1 MACLYANNPAVQ
13 DADDGIAL
21 RLARVAELDVELQG
35 HAALRDAARSDVA
48 LARAQAEHI
57 EAPPVPPPPPRQQ
70 RREVLTTKPESQK
83 DYRGYTFW
91 SSDFHISPIADLKD
105 LFAPMGMRIIDESLS
120 GHCHLKKTCSRNL
133 KVITKQN
140 GITLGQ
146 CPNQL
151 RRKFFEAYVNDA
163 RMRTVDAFLCHHA
176 AGLCEAFMPFNKSLI
191 VVASTR
197 YEIGR
202 HDPRRWKAWNA
213 NLKAIAAHPRNVV
226 AANNRYDA
234 EYVKYFTGLSHVPVL
249 PNYCGWRCGNQRR
262 RADADDGFHA
272 GGYTG
277 VSYNPTRRQILVG
290 PGRGVKDHFV
300 QQLDAAARGKR
311 FQNQPLQF
319 KRIRDLY
326 PHFEYSDLAAHPCIV
341 LIPYQVSLMS
351 IFEYYR
357 MGIPMW
363 APAPELLAQWQLK
376 YRVMSERT
384 WDLVRKKRPTR
395 GSPLPRAPGASHRHD
410 PNDEFDIKAIAFWI
424 KYADFYEW
432 PHISTFTSF
441 DDLVQQLTD
450 PSLDLRGM
458 SQRVIA
464 YNEEMV
470 RDLKSEWRSI
480 FAKMFRGL
488 QPAASEP
495 REQKRNYDEALL
507 AKYGA
512 RQSDRCVG
520 DAFDGAASD
529 WLVRQ

>member
-1 MACLYANNPAVQ
+1 MGIQLAFWLGAQRRDAIDVAVREST
-13 DADDGIAL
+13 
-21 RLARVAELDVELQG
+21 RLARE
-35 HAALRDAARSDVA
+35 
-48 LARAQAEHI
+48 
-57 EAPPVPPPPPRQQ
+57 PRQL
-70 RREVLTTKPESQK
+70 RPVSQ
-83 DYRGYTFW
+83 
-91 SSDFHISPIADLKD
+91 SSD
-105 LFAPMGMRIIDESLS
+105 
-120 GHCHLKKTCSRNL
+120 T
-133 KVITKQN
+133 
-140 GITLGQ
+140 
-146 CPNQL
+146 
-151 RRKFFEAYVNDA
+151 
-163 RMRTVDAFLCHHA
+163 
-176 AGLCEAFMPFNKSLI
+176 
-191 VVASTR
+191 
-197 YEIGR
+197 
-202 HDPRRWKAWNA
+202 
-213 NLKAIAAHPRNVV
+213 
-226 AANNRYDA
+226 
-234 EYVKYFTGLSHVPVL
+234 
-249 PNYCGWRCGNQRR
+249 
-262 RADADDGFHA
+262 

-300 QQLDAAARGKR
+300 QQLDNAARNKR

-432 PHISTFTSF
+432 PHISTFSSF
-441 DDLVQQLTD
+441 DDLVRQLTSSD
-450 PSLDLRGM
+450 LDLRGI

-470 RDLKSEWRSI
+470 RDLKGEWRAI

-488 QPAASEP
+488 KPAASEP
-495 REQKRNYDEALL
+495 RVQKRNYDEALS

-512 RQSDRCVG
+512 RQSGRCVG

>member
-1 MACLYANNPAVQ
+1 M
-13 DADDGIAL
+13 
-21 RLARVAELDVELQG
+21 
-35 HAALRDAARSDVA
+35 
-48 LARAQAEHI
+48 
-57 EAPPVPPPPPRQQ
+57 
-70 RREVLTTKPESQK
+70 
-83 DYRGYTFW
+83 
-91 SSDFHISPIADLKD
+91 SP
-105 LFAPMGMRIIDESLS
+105 
-120 GHCHLKKTCSRNL
+120 
-133 KVITKQN
+133 
-140 GITLGQ
+140 
-146 CPNQL
+146 
-151 RRKFFEAYVNDA
+151 
-163 RMRTVDAFLCHHA
+163 
-176 AGLCEAFMPFNKSLI
+176 
-191 VVASTR
+191 
-197 YEIGR
+197 
-202 HDPRRWKAWNA
+202 
-213 NLKAIAAHPRNVV
+213 
-226 AANNRYDA
+226 
-234 EYVKYFTGLSHVPVL
+234 
-249 PNYCGWRCGNQRR
+249 
-262 RADADDGFHA
+262 A

-277 VSYNPTRRQILVG
+277 VTYNPTRRQILVG

-300 QQLDAAARGKR
+300 QQLDSAARNKR
-311 FQNQPLQF
+311 FQGQQLQF

-395 GSPLPRAPGASHRHD
+395 GSPLPRAPSASHRHD

-441 DDLVQQLTD
+441 DDLVRQLTD
-450 PSLDLRGM
+450 PSLDLRGI

-470 RDLKSEWRSI
+470 RDLKGEWRAI
-480 FAKMFRGL
+480 FAKMFHGL
-488 QPAASEP
+488 KPAASEP
-495 REQKRNYDEALL
+495 REQKRNYDEALS

-529 WLVRQ
+529 WLVRP

>member
-1 MACLYANNPAVQ
+1 MAWQLTPSSR
-13 DADDGIAL
+13 L
-21 RLARVAELDVELQG
+21 RCIETSRHSVDV
-35 HAALRDAARSDVA
+35 
-48 LARAQAEHI
+48 
-57 EAPPVPPPPPRQQ
+57 
-70 RREVLTTKPESQK
+70 
-83 DYRGYTFW
+83 
-91 SSDFHISPIADLKD
+91 
-105 LFAPMGMRIIDESLS
+105 
-120 GHCHLKKTCSRNL
+120 
-133 KVITKQN
+133 
-140 GITLGQ
+140 
-146 CPNQL
+146 
-151 RRKFFEAYVNDA
+151 
-163 RMRTVDAFLCHHA
+163 
-176 AGLCEAFMPFNKSLI
+176 
-191 VVASTR
+191 
-197 YEIGR
+197 
-202 HDPRRWKAWNA
+202 
-213 NLKAIAAHPRNVV
+213 
-226 AANNRYDA
+226 
-234 EYVKYFTGLSHVPVL
+234 
-249 PNYCGWRCGNQRR
+249 
-262 RADADDGFHA
+262 HA

-277 VSYNPTRRQILVG
+277 VTYNPTRRQVLIG

-300 QQLDAAARGKR
+300 QQLDNAARNKR

-432 PHISTFTSF
+432 PHIKTFTSF
-441 DDLVQQLTD
+441 DDLVAQLTD
-450 PSLDLRGM
+450 PSLDLRGI

-470 RDLKSEWRSI
+470 RDLKGEWRAI

-488 QPAASEP
+488 KPAASEP

-507 AKYGA
+507 SKYGA

-529 WLVRQ
+529 WLRQ

>member
-1 MACLYANNPAVQ
+1 
-13 DADDGIAL
+13 
-21 RLARVAELDVELQG
+21 
-35 HAALRDAARSDVA
+35 
-48 LARAQAEHI
+48 
-57 EAPPVPPPPPRQQ
+57 
-70 RREVLTTKPESQK
+70 
-83 DYRGYTFW
+83 
-91 SSDFHISPIADLKD
+91 
-105 LFAPMGMRIIDESLS
+105 
-120 GHCHLKKTCSRNL
+120 
-133 KVITKQN
+133 
-140 GITLGQ
+140 
-146 CPNQL
+146 
-151 RRKFFEAYVNDA
+151 
-163 RMRTVDAFLCHHA
+163 
-176 AGLCEAFMPFNKSLI
+176 MPFNKSLI

-213 NLKAIAAHPRNVV
+213 NLKAIAAHPRNIV

-249 PNYCGWRCGNQRR
+249 PNYCGWRCGNQPRVDGVASPWNTPSSRSWGLRPRR
-262 RADADDGFHA
+262 WRGIRQTSRHSVDVHA

-277 VSYNPTRRQILVG
+277 VTYNPTRRQILVG

-351 IFEYYR
+351 DFRILPHGHPDVGAGARIIRAVAAEVPSHVGADLGFSEEEAAHTR
-357 MGIPMW
+357 KSSTESARCFPQTR
-363 APAPELLAQWQLK
+363 PER
-376 YRVMSERT
+376 RVRHQ
-384 WDLVRKKRPTR
+384 
-395 GSPLPRAPGASHRHD
+395 SHRLLDQVRGLLRVAPH
-410 PNDEFDIKAIAFWI
+410 FYVYFVRRFGTA
-424 KYADFYEW
+424 ADGSVVG
-432 PHISTFTSF
+432 PA
-441 DDLVQQLTD
+441 
-450 PSLDLRGM
+450 RM
-458 SQRVIA
+458 SQKVIA

-512 RQSDRCVG
+512 RQSDRC
-520 DAFDGAASD
+520 ASATRSSFGAASTLAVGAAGF
-529 WLVRQ
+529 WRPFWVFFCFLYHRLPVAYFFPVAAVAAGLGTRVNRLWGVVPSLSVASRIKGLQRSISF

>member
-1 MACLYANNPAVQ
+1 MCRSCRTIVGGGAEINLASTAWHLRAVEQ
-13 DADDGIAL
+13 ARGARHVMSLRRHVDGVSATSRHRDAVDVAVREST
-21 RLARVAELDVELQG
+21 RLARE
-35 HAALRDAARSDVA
+35 
-48 LARAQAEHI
+48 
-57 EAPPVPPPPPRQQ
+57 PRQLLQ
-70 RREVLTTKPESQK
+70 VSQ
-83 DYRGYTFW
+83 
-91 SSDFHISPIADLKD
+91 SSD
-105 LFAPMGMRIIDESLS
+105 
-120 GHCHLKKTCSRNL
+120 T
-133 KVITKQN
+133 
-140 GITLGQ
+140 
-146 CPNQL
+146 
-151 RRKFFEAYVNDA
+151 
-163 RMRTVDAFLCHHA
+163 
-176 AGLCEAFMPFNKSLI
+176 
-191 VVASTR
+191 
-197 YEIGR
+197 
-202 HDPRRWKAWNA
+202 
-213 NLKAIAAHPRNVV
+213 
-226 AANNRYDA
+226 
-234 EYVKYFTGLSHVPVL
+234 
-249 PNYCGWRCGNQRR
+249 
-262 RADADDGFHA
+262 

-277 VSYNPTRRQILVG
+277 VTYNPTRRQVLIG

-300 QQLDAAARGKR
+300 QQLDSAARNKR

-441 DDLVQQLTD
+441 DDLVQQLTSSD
-450 PSLDLRGM
+450 LDLRGI

-470 RDLKSEWRSI
+470 RDLKGEWRSI
-480 FAKMFRGL
+480 FAKMFHGL
-488 QPAASEP
+488 KPAASEP

-520 DAFDGAASD
+520 DAFDGAAFD
-529 WLVRQ
+529 WLRQ